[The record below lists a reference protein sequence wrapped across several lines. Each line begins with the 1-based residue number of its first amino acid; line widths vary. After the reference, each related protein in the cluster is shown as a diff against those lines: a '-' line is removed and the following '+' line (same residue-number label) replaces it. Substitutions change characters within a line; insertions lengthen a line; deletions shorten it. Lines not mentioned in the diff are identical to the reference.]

1 MRLSGF
7 ALACGRRAF
16 LILTTAAAV
25 GFATV
30 AYAEQ
35 PAAGGQAPAPGQA
48 PAQPAAP
55 PAAPADQFKF
65 TTEAAAILWLVK
77 PEATADFEAVWSAIR
92 ARLLGTDKPE
102 LKALGES
109 LRFYKWDI
117 PAAADGVTYL
127 FVADPASKTTSY
139 SPSPFLLFN
148 SGLFADQVEARALF
162 DKLAASL
169 TSVNPIGLVKI
180 PAPAPI
186 APAPAAPAA
195 PAAP

>member
-1 MRLSGF
+1 M
-7 ALACGRRAF
+7 
-16 LILTTAAAV
+16 
-25 GFATV
+25 
-30 AYAEQ
+30 
-35 PAAGGQAPAPGQA
+35 
-48 PAQPAAP
+48 
-55 PAAPADQFKF
+55 
-65 TTEAAAILWLVK
+65 
-77 PEATADFEAVWSAIR
+77 WSAIR

-117 PAAADGVTYL
+117 APGADGVTYL

-148 SGLFADQVEARALF
+148 SGLFADQTEARALF

-169 TSVNPIGLVKI
+169 TSVNPIGLVKL

-186 APAPAAPAA
+186 APAPAAAPAA
-195 PAAP
+195 PATP